1 LPLPGNESCFFGLPV
16 RNLIT
21 TLVGPNASDYQ
32 ADCTDL
38 RNSASLNK
46 PGSSS
51 MRFFLDN
58 DWNSLLIYVNCNYC
72 SSNHRKALIG

>member
-21 TLVGPNASDYQ
+21 TLAGPNASYFQ

-38 RNSASLNK
+38 SDSAGLNK

-51 MRFFLDN
+51 MRV
-58 DWNSLLIYVNCNYC
+58 SLIM
-72 SSNHRKALIG
+72 IGILC